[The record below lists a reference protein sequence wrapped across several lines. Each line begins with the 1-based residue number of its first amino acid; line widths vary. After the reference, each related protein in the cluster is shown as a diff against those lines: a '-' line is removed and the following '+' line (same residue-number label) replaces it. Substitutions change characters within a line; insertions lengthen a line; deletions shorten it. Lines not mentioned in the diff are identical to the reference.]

1 MLELPDHAHA
11 AHLLSLFYIASVS
24 IEQLIMHK
32 SVRNWCNTS
41 CPYSIF
47 TVCSEVKIYI
57 KFLKVQIFVILVQ
70 NVYTNYTIIS
80 IMQNIPL
87 YGIDGLPEF
96 YPGALWIALKESN
109 METQACK

>member
-1 MLELPDHAHA
+1 MFKVCMLELPDHAHA

-47 TVCSEVKIYI
+47 TVCSEVKI
-57 KFLKVQIFVILVQ
+57 FVILVQ